1 MVSDILRF
9 KFLCSL
15 QSFRDRVKSTL
26 KTKKV
31 VGRPE
36 TYSATSGSVQ
46 RVGLAR
52 SKSWGKPEGCV
63 LCGPIIIS
71 FNFLFTH
78 PVSLSRDLILPRMRG
93 GRSLENLHRVS
104 SGEPE
109 GQISLGEPGTFVRVL
124 NTIIFTE
131 KSLN

>member
-1 MVSDILRF
+1 M
-9 KFLCSL
+9 
-15 QSFRDRVKSTL
+15 KSTL
-26 KTKKV
+26 KTKKG

-46 RVGLAR
+46 RAGLAR

-63 LCGPIIIS
+63 LRGPVIIS
-71 FNFLFTH
+71 FNFVFT
-78 PVSLSRDLILPRMRG
+78 PPISPCRDLILPRMRG

-104 SGEPE
+104 SSEPE

-124 NTIIFTE
+124 STIIFTK